1 MALPLAK
8 AAPLKPQIK
17 LAQALSE
24 FEAVLPDDQKIK
36 LRTYRGQSPP
46 TPTDV
51 TRFTAEV
58 DRDAGRNRK
67 SRQCVGTRLTNVLH
81 SVQQFSTIADV
92 IVGSSQSQIAGAVW
106 GTVKIS
112 LQEFGLLYPE
122 STRLQ
127 NALCDYFVV
136 IVCLCKQ
143 AVIFLKKP
151 FLSQLS
157 SSLLRPFESEFG
169 VFHQDLESLASG
181 IREEVSL
188 ASNQAQQDEA
198 TQMSKFRAFT
208 LKKLSDTS
216 TRDLGETRTWKRKK
230 AELLFLNACS
240 VYDYE
245 KSWKQARKRGNTHWI
260 CHDEGYK
267 LWKQEK
273 VSSTLWC
280 TGILG
285 SGKTVLSANV
295 VEDLTITTT
304 AVVAYFFCRHDEVE
318 SLQARTIIGSVAR
331 QIFDSIKPDL
341 VDEIAQ
347 MRSGIIDTDQIL
359 GYIQKLLPSDLHEYS
374 IVIDGL
380 DECEEKESRLLLQC
394 LKQLLMSKTALRVY
408 CSSRPDVFR
417 WAPALLEPQWNVFM
431 PQTSPDIEEYIENTL
446 EQRLGS
452 GNLSVGD
459 PTIILTIRDV
469 LLENARGMFLWVA
482 FQIDSICS
490 QKTDAAILTALKDLP
505 KSLPDTFN
513 RILRKLQHSD
523 TADPH
528 FCKNTFDLVAA
539 AQRPLTLEELR
550 EAISIEPGETAWDAS
565 KLVNDAFKSLLDS
578 CGSLIDVDEEHLTI
592 HFAHHSV
599 KQYLL
604 SEPRDSELTGY
615 HINMKDA
622 KLYLSDVIVTYLNF
636 GIFDQQLTKANMPML
651 PQVVNYPSAILGS
664 LPGPSFA
671 NKWAMRLLK
680 SRGDSTLDIHKLLK
694 TAAGVVPGFKERTQ
708 SAHPFLSYA
717 QEYWLIHTKSFHC
730 RTHPTYL
737 LWQRLINEE
746 VKMIKLPWAP
756 KKWIEFGD
764 EYMEW
769 IIQNK
774 HWALI
779 GKSLVDLSKG
789 QGHAV
794 PARILLQFLENNA
807 TDTNFSN
814 IDLEDAVYLASFL
827 NNKTTVVL
835 LLKKGANIN
844 APRGHY
850 GNALQAASRAGHL
863 EIVRLLLESGANV
876 NAAGGYYGT
885 SLQAASRAG
894 HLEIVSLL
902 LEQGAKA
909 NAAGGYYGTALQA
922 ASRAGHLEIVSLLL
936 EHGAKANAAGGYY
949 GTALPAASE
958 NGHKEIASL
967 LLENG
972 AYVNSQIEPSKNDME
987 ASMAVDALQAAS
999 RAGHLEIVRLLLE
1012 HGAST
1017 EGGTY
1022 STALQA
1028 ASSTGCKEI
1037 ARLLLDY
1044 GADVNAQAGQYRN
1057 SLELVARNGDKAF
1070 VQLLLDK
1077 GAIVDDK
1084 TMEAASSS
1092 GNGEVKKLIRNAL
1105 KSQSSLVRDPASSS
1119 GGEPSRDSR

>member
-1 MALPLAK
+1 MR
-8 AAPLKPQIK
+8 IG
-17 LAQALSE
+17 
-24 FEAVLPDDQKIK
+24 
-36 LRTYRGQSPP
+36 RTCPRY
-46 TPTDV
+46 
-51 TRFTAEV
+51 
-58 DRDAGRNRK
+58 
-67 SRQCVGTRLTNVLH
+67 
-81 SVQQFSTIADV
+81 
-92 IVGSSQSQIAGAVW
+92 
-106 GTVKIS
+106 
-112 LQEFGLLYPE
+112 QEFGLLYPE

-127 NALCDYFVV
+127 NALCEYFVV

-198 TQMSKFRAFT
+198 AQMSKFRAFT

-267 LWKQEK
+267 RWKQEK

-331 QIFDSIKPDL
+331 QIFNSIKPDL

-359 GYIQKLLPSDLHEYS
+359 GYIQKLLPSNLHEYF

-394 LKQLLMSKTALRVY
+394 LKQLLMSKTTLRVY

-469 LLENARGMFLWVA
+469 LLENARGMSVIFAANDFSSTLLNIYRFLWVA

-550 EAISIEPGETAWDAS
+550 EAISIEPGETTWDAS
-565 KLVNDAFKSLLDS
+565 KLVNDVFKSLLDS
-578 CGSLIDVDEEHLTI
+578 CGSLIDVDEEHFTI

-599 KQYLL
+599 KQHLL

-622 KLYLSDVIVTYLNF
+622 KLYLSDVIVTYLNL

-694 TAAGVVPGFKERTQ
+694 TAAGVVPGSKERTQ

-756 KKWIEFGD
+756 KKWNEFGD

-779 GKSLVDLSKG
+779 GKSLVDFSKG

-814 IDLEDAVYLASFL
+814 INLEDAVYLASFL
-827 NNKTTVVL
+827 NNKTTVL
-835 LLKKGANIN
+835 LLLEKGANIN

-863 EIVRLLLESGANV
+863 EIVRLLLGSGANV

-885 SLQAASRAG
+885 PLQAASRAG

-902 LEQGAKA
+902 LEHRAKA

-922 ASRAGHLEIVSLLL
+922 ASRTGHLEIARLLLENGAHVNLQIGPSKNDMEASTAVDELQAASRAGHLEIVRLLL

-958 NGHKEIASL
+958 NGHKEIARL

-972 AYVNSQIEPSKNDME
+972 AHVNSQIGPSKNDME
-987 ASMAVDALQAAS
+987 ASTAADALQAAS

-1028 ASSTGCKEI
+1028 ASSTGHKEI
-1037 ARLLLDY
+1037 ARLLLDN
-1044 GADVNAQAGQYRN
+1044 GADVNAQAGKYRK
-1057 SLELVARNGDKAF
+1057 SLELAARNGDKAF

-1119 GGEPSRDSR
+1119 GGGPSRDSR